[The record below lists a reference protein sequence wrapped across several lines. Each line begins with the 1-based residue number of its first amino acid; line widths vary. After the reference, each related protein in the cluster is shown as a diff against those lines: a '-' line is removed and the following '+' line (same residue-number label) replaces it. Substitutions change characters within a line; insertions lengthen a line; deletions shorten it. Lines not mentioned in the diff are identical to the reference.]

1 MGTDNLFQDPPE
13 EIADD
18 IIKILQIFQS
28 NYNSI
33 NIAIGDILPCD
44 ASCSINW
51 VLIKEV
57 KEILKG
63 RSKSFF
69 IYISATIVLGL
80 LQIVHLRQTSSLWI
94 ICIQLKS
101 EI

>member
-57 KEILKG
+57 KEILKDVPDH
-63 RSKSFF
+63 SL
-69 IYISATIVLGL
+69 YISATIVLGL

>member
-69 IYISATIVLGL
+69 IYIRYDSSRTFAN
-80 LQIVHLRQTSSLWI
+80 SSLKTD
-94 ICIQLKS
+94 LFALDYMHPV
-101 EI
+101 ER

>member
-1 MGTDNLFQDPPE
+1 MFQDPPE
-13 EIADD
+13 EIADG

-33 NIAIGDILPCD
+33 SIAIGDILPYD
-44 ASCSINW
+44 ARCSINW

-69 IYISATIVLGL
+69 IYISYD
-80 LQIVHLRQTSSLWI
+80 SSLTFANSSLKTDLFALDY
-94 ICIQLKS
+94 IQPVEK
-101 EI
+101 